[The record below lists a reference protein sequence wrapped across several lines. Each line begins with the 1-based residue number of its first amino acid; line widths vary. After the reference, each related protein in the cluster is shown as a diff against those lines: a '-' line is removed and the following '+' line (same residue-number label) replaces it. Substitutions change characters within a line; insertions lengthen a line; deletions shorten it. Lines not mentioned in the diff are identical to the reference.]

1 MCSAF
6 FCGHGYSEAF
16 TANMTEMLRLFR
28 QENPLVTLTVGE
40 DCICKS
46 CPHNLSH
53 ICDAAEKVSRYDNA
67 VLTLCELSEGNTLPW
82 SEFCARVDQ
91 CILDCGKLEQI
102 CGDCAWYTI
111 CGHASA
117 ASRH

>member
-1 MCSAF
+1 
-6 FCGHGYSEAF
+6 
-16 TANMTEMLRLFR
+16 MTEMLRLFR

-117 ASRH
+117 ASQPVAQR